1 MTKKG
6 HSGKQTHTQPQSAI
20 TGMFVTQTYANK
32 HPKTT
37 FTEAIKRPNPK
48 KK

>member
-1 MTKKG
+1 M
-6 HSGKQTHTQPQSAI
+6 SIGKQTHPQPQSAI
-20 TGMFVTQTYANK
+20 TGKYVTEKYAQQ

-37 FTEAIKRPNPK
+37 FTEKPKNSSSK